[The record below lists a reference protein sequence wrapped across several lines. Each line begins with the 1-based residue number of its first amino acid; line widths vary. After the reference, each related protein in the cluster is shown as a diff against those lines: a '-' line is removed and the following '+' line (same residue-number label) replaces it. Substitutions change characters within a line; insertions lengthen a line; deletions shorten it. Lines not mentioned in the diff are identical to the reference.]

1 MSAFSR
7 PIHVRSDGAA
17 TLLERVP
24 LGTSDSQY
32 SEQWLQTI
40 LFGHP
45 ETLPIT
51 EIDPHV
57 GTLVPICMELETGA
71 GPADILYVT
80 RTGQLVLVETKLWRN
95 AEARRVVVAQI
106 LDYAKELSHWSYED
120 LARETAR
127 ASKGGAGY
135 LLERV
140 RALHADLDEAAFVDG
155 INRSLAGGDFILI
168 IAGDGIRSGAEA
180 LVSFIERYGHL
191 RFQFALIEV
200 ASYKLADG
208 ALLLHPRVLAR
219 TELLRRTVYVT
230 PQGNTVSSLDTVADE
245 APADAT
251 QKTAQAAVG
260 DRWERFWKEYLDELE
275 LDDMRQAPP
284 VRAPRNP
291 MIYLH
296 LPPGDR
302 HLAWITAYVMPSEN
316 RAGVFLSLGK
326 NLAQASEWY
335 DCLYEQREAIEA
347 VIPGLAWQK
356 GGDGTFRVEASRIRL
371 ADLEQPA
378 ERAAVLRQLRVVTN
392 DMVNAFRHRLD
403 VLNKNEGITAS

>member
-1 MSAFSR
+1 MSAFTR
-7 PIHVRSDGAA
+7 PIHVRPDGAA
-17 TLLERVP
+17 SLLERAP
-24 LGTSDSQY
+24 LSASDSQY

-40 LFGHP
+40 LFRHP

-106 LDYAKELSHWSYED
+106 LDYAKELSNWSYED

-127 ASKGGAGY
+127 ASKGGPGY

-155 INRSLAGGDFILI
+155 INRSLAAGDFILI

-180 LVSFIERYGHL
+180 LVSFLERYGHL

-200 ASYKLADG
+200 ASYRLADG
-208 ALLLHPRVLAR
+208 ALLLQPRVLAR
-219 TELLRRTVYVT
+219 TELLRRTVYMT
-230 PQGNTVSSLDTVADE
+230 PQGGTVSLLDDVADE
-245 APADAT
+245 PAADAA
-251 QKTAQAAVG
+251 QRTAQAAVG
-260 DRWERFWKEYLDELE
+260 DRWNRFWTDYLDELE
-275 LDDMRQAPP
+275 LDDMQQAPP
-284 VRAPRNP
+284 ARAPRSP

-302 HLAWITAYVMPSEN
+302 HLVWITAYVMPSEN

-326 NLAQASEWY
+326 NLARASEWY
-335 DCLYEQREAIEA
+335 YRLYEQREAIEA
-347 VIPGLAWQK
+347 VVPGLAWQNC
-356 GGDGTFRVEASRIRL
+356 GDGTFRVEAPRIDV
-371 ADLEQPA
+371 ADVEQPA
-378 ERAAVLRQLRVVTN
+378 ERDAVLRQLRTQTN
-392 DMVNAFRHRLD
+392 NMVNAFRHRLD
-403 VLNKNEGITAS
+403 VLNKDDAVTAS